1 MPTLP
6 GLRDS
11 LAQTKEAAVMPD
23 HPRHVLVA
31 GGGVAALEAALALRA
46 LAEDRVATELLAP
59 ESEFTYRPLAVAEP
73 FRVGEA
79 RRFPLK
85 TLVEATGATLRQGK
99 LESVDAARREVTTGD
114 GETLAYDT
122 LLLAL
127 GAQALPGVPGA
138 LTFRGPQDEA
148 LLSTLLSEARTG
160 HVRKLVFAL
169 PVGVTWAL
177 PLYELA
183 LLTAVHLADAGVSG
197 VQLEL
202 VTPEEKPL
210 ILFGLAA
217 SEAVAELLGSHR
229 IALKTDTAPMAVEN
243 GSLRLAPQGRIEA
256 DRVVAL
262 PRLEGP
268 RLPGIP
274 QNASGFVPTD
284 EHGRVEVEGDV
295 FAAGDLTDFPVKQGG
310 LATQQADAAAE
321 SIAAAAG
328 APIEPKPFTPVL
340 RGLLLTGLSPRYLR
354 AELGKRSSTTDTE
367 PLWWPPAKIVG
378 RHLAPFLASHMGVS
392 GAPPRVEE
400 GKAIKIEVELDPQRA
415 GWSSL

>member
-1 MPTLP
+1 M
-6 GLRDS
+6 S
-11 LAQTKEAAVMPD
+11 D

-31 GGGVAALEAALALRA
+31 GGGVAALEAALAMRA
-46 LAEDRVATELLAP
+46 LAEDRVAVEVLAP

-85 TLVEATGATLRQGK
+85 TLVEAAGATLRQGK
-99 LESVDAARREVTTGD
+99 LESVDAKRREVTTGD
-114 GETLAYDT
+114 GETLAYDA
-122 LLLAL
+122 LLMAL
-127 GAQALPGVPGA
+127 GAQTRPGVPGA

-148 LLSTLLSEARTG
+148 LLSSLLSKARTG

-183 LLTAVHLADAGVSG
+183 LLTAVHLADAGVTG

-202 VTPEEKPL
+202 VTPEERPL
-210 ILFGLAA
+210 QLFGSVA
-217 SEAVAELLGSHR
+217 SEVVSELLGSR
-229 IALKTDTAPMAVEN
+229 GIALRTDTAPMAVEN

-268 RLPGIP
+268 RLAGVPH
-274 QNASGFVPTD
+274 NASGFVRTNA
-284 EHGRVEVEGDV
+284 HGRVAVEGEV
-295 FAAGDLTDFPVKQGG
+295 YAAGDLTDFPVKQGG
-310 LATQQADAAAE
+310 LAAQQADAAAE
-321 SIAAAAG
+321 SIAAGAG
-328 APIEPKPFTPVL
+328 AAIEPKPFTPVL

-354 AELGKRSSTTDTE
+354 AEPGKHSSIVETE

-378 RHLAPFLASHMGVS
+378 RHLAPFLAAHMGLS
-392 GAPPRVEE
+392 DAPPRVEE
-400 GKAIKIEVELDPQRA
+400 GKAIEIEVELDPRRA
-415 GWSSL
+415 GSWSSL